1 MIYFVIVAMISSTF
15 ATRELGS
22 LRGNIIWISD
32 PGEPGCNKGP
42 FFSISCCMALHFVNA
57 QSRLKKAAAGKIA
70 RTTTALSIA
79 QGFEKTEEG

>member
-1 MIYFVIVAMISSTF
+1 
-15 ATRELGS
+15 
-22 LRGNIIWISD
+22 
-32 PGEPGCNKGP
+32 
-42 FFSISCCMALHFVNA
+42 MALHFVNA